1 MPKAFTSTKYCFIGQ
16 AFLAA
21 VVLAAGFSFAQSASQ
36 NSPQIPS
43 MDGAAGRC
51 SVLLTVTA
59 DGKPVN
65 AANVKVHIEYGFGGF
80 HRLDL
85 EAYTNEAGLLKFTGL
100 PAKVHRPP
108 LEFHASKDQLS
119 GIATYDPA
127 AECEA
132 RHDLPLAKQAATQSP
147 SQ

>member
-1 MPKAFTSTKYCFIGQ
+1 
-16 AFLAA
+16 
-21 VVLAAGFSFAQSASQ
+21 
-36 NSPQIPS
+36 
-43 MDGAAGRC
+43 
-51 SVLLTVTA
+51 LTVTA

-65 AANVKVHIEYGFGGF
+65 AADVKVHIEYGFGGF

-100 PAKVHRPP
+100 PAKVRRP
-108 LEFHASKDQLS
+108 LEFRASKDQLS

-132 RHDLPLAKQAATQSP
+132 KHDLPLEKQAQP
-147 SQ
+147 